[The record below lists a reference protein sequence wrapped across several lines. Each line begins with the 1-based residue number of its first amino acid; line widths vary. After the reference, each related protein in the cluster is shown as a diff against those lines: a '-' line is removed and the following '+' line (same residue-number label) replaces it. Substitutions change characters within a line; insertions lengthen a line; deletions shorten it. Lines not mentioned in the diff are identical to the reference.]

1 MKRFRPGILA
11 ALALGAAVLTFS
23 AAAADAMLPGRP
35 CDWNR
40 SERLGTG
47 VRHLLFQ
54 MTSPRPV
61 RINVLRI
68 DLRTPKLK
76 LVTGSGD
83 PDRGQPMP
91 DYPGGV
97 IITRRQTT
105 RNFVRDAERKH
116 RIRMVAAVN
125 ASPWSPWCK
134 PFNHRYAGRLG
145 LMISGGEVISA
156 PERPIP
162 AFVVDR
168 GGRPDIVTVRPD
180 DNFRRWDLALT
191 GFEIILERGRNIATP
206 SRRPEPRM
214 VFGLDA
220 GRRYLYLLAADGR
233 QPERSEGLT
242 TAECAEWLR
251 YCGATDAI
259 NMDGGGSTTMLV
271 RHPSGRLERLNR
283 HPGDSK
289 YDRPVANSL
298 GVGLPR

>member
-1 MKRFRPGILA
+1 
-11 ALALGAAVLTFS
+11 
-23 AAAADAMLPGRP
+23 MLPARP

-47 VRHLLFQ
+47 VRHLLFR

-83 PDRGQPMP
+83 PDRGRPMP

-97 IITRRQTT
+97 IITRRRTT
-105 RNFVRDAERKH
+105 RDFIRDVEKSH
-116 RIRMVAAVN
+116 RLRMVAAVN

-145 LMISGGEVISA
+145 IMISDGEVISV
-156 PERPIP
+156 PERPAP

-168 GGRPDIVTVRPD
+168 GGRPDIVTVRPGAGLD
-180 DNFRRWDLALT
+180 RYVLALS
-191 GFEIILERGRNIATP
+191 GFEIILERGRNIASP

-214 VFGLDA
+214 VFGLDTR
-220 GRRYLYLLAADGR
+220 RRYLYLLAADGR
-233 QPERSEGLT
+233 QPGCSEGLT
-242 TAECAEWLR
+242 TAECAEWLH
-251 YCGATDAI
+251 YCGADDAI

-271 RHPSGRLERLNR
+271 RRASGKLERLNR

-289 YDRPVANSL
+289 YERPVANSL
-298 GVGLPR
+298 GIGFPR